1 MNKAFLLTGSNL
13 GDRRAFLQQ
22 AVQMVEERCG
32 KVVNQSA
39 IYETAAWGYTN
50 QPSFYN
56 QALELETKFTA
67 EQLMTALLDIEK
79 TMGRIRLEKLGPRVI
94 DLDILLFNDDIMNSP
109 LVTVPHPHL
118 IERRFALTALD
129 EIAGNLVHPVTH
141 TTIQQLLIQC
151 SDTLDVY
158 KIS

>member
-118 IERRFALTALD
+118 TERRFALTALD